1 MHKSIYSAT
10 LFALGLVLTASPAAA
25 EDDLQMWQTL
35 TINHDLSSKV
45 RSSLDITVRSR
56 ESNPLF
62 DIETAAMLGYRVNH
76 HITIWAGVVF
86 DPTFIQSPV
95 RVDELRLRQQ
105 VSFDNVVH
113 IGKVSVSG
121 RLRLEY
127 RWRSGVNGEA
137 WRLRPQIKLSLP
149 LHGKASLSLTHED
162 FFDLDTTSFQPVRG
176 HERMR
181 NAVYVTLP
189 LARRFS
195 LDVGYLNQQVYFTN
209 KPRNIDHT
217 FTTGL
222 GFSF

>member
-1 MHKSIYSAT
+1 MHKSIYSAP

-56 ESNPLF
+56 ESNPFF

-76 HITIWAGVVF
+76 HITVWAGVVF

-149 LHGKASLSLTHED
+149 LHGKASLSFTHED

-181 NAVYVTLP
+181 NALYVTLP
-189 LARRFS
+189 LAHSFS

>member
-1 MHKSIYSAT
+1 
-10 LFALGLVLTASPAAA
+10 
-25 EDDLQMWQTL
+25 MWQTL
-35 TINHDLSSKV
+35 TINHDFSSKV
-45 RSSLDITVRSR
+45 RSSVETTVRSR
-56 ESNPLF
+56 ESNAFF

-76 HITIWAGVVF
+76 HITVWAGLVF

-95 RVDELRLRQQ
+95 RVNELRLRQQ
-105 VSFDNVVH
+105 VSFDNVAH

-121 RLRLEY
+121 RIRLEY

-137 WRLRPQIKLSLP
+137 WRIRPQIKLSLP
-149 LHGKASLSLTHED
+149 LRGKASLSFTHED

-181 NAVYVTLP
+181 NAAYVTLP
-189 LARRFS
+189 LARRIS

-222 GFSF
+222 SVSL